1 MVAMLSGNIAKKLV
15 SISFVFLLFVFLNP
29 TQSSQLY
36 EVNEIIQQDYT
47 SHVPILIE
55 TDNDFI
61 LGGFPGSGSRID
73 PYRIENYNIT
83 SITESCGINISATS
97 QFFVIQNCYIDCVDV
112 GIWISWVGYGTVNI
126 MNNTIVNHNLFA
138 LKLRDA
144 SGAYILS
151 NLFDN
156 NSDGLSL
163 DNSDD
168 IIING
173 NICTHSINK
182 AMTIKF
188 GENITLESNY
198 YARNEIGLDIRFFR
212 NVLVSNNTF
221 LKNREYGIKI
231 FNILDSIFSLN
242 TIKKNKDQGLLIT
255 YSSNV
260 EIESNFITNN
270 KNGIFAEG
278 LTSTKI
284 FNNTLNSNLNR
295 GIRFQL
301 SDNNLITYN
310 RFRNNTVYGVYLNS
324 SSDNII
330 HHNNFIDNNLG
341 GLSQA
346 YSSGD
351 RNNTWFDTIKLEG
364 NFWSDLFGDG
374 YYQIEGSISS
384 HDFYPLEEPILMPRP
399 SELLE
404 QNPYL
409 IFWVIFPP
417 ILFML
422 VVSLVSFILNVEGG
436 KRIKRRSVRETLTYV
451 KKKQKIA
458 FSENIGT
465 ALFRFGKEGGNIV
478 IEDLRSLELN
488 LEMFI
493 GYSYATI
500 GLGQRYETGVFGPLP
515 TPSLQKHNVIIFAF
529 WGLDDEPSDPRLE
542 GKQYYL
548 VTVIY
553 PESQNK
559 NIIRINTMNDKFR
572 NYVKKF
578 KYPNRMTVEDLNHF
592 REIVFV

>member
-1 MVAMLSGNIAKKLV
+1 MLRRNIAEK
-15 SISFVFLLFVFLNP
+15 IFPIIIVFLLFVFLKP
-29 TQSSQLY
+29 THSSPL
-36 EVNEIIQQDYT
+36 NEMDEISQQDYT
-47 SHVPILIE
+47 SHAPILIE
-55 TDNDFI
+55 TDSDFI
-61 LGGFPGSGSRID
+61 IGGFPGSGSRAD

-83 SITESCGINISATS
+83 SISESYGINISATS
-97 QFFVIQNCYIDCVDV
+97 QFFVIKNCYIDCVDY
-112 GIWISWVGYGTVNI
+112 GIWISWVGHSTANI
-126 MNNTIVNHNLFA
+126 LNNTIVNHNLFA

-144 SGAYILS
+144 SGAHILN
-151 NLFDN
+151 NLIDN
-156 NSDGLSL
+156 SGDGLSL

-168 IIING
+168 IIIN
-173 NICTHSINK
+173 NNTCTHNINK

-188 GENITLESNY
+188 GENITLENNY
-198 YARNEIGLDIRFFR
+198 FARNEIGLDIRFFR
-212 NVLVSNNTF
+212 DVWVSNNTF
-221 LKNREYGIKI
+221 FKNREYGIKV
-231 FNILDSIFSLN
+231 FNIIDSIFQLN

-255 YSSNV
+255 YTSNA
-260 EIESNFITNN
+260 EIKSNHITNN

-278 LTSTKI
+278 LSSTKI

-310 RFRNNTVYGVYLNS
+310 RFRNNTVYGIYLNFS
-324 SSDNII
+324 NNNII

-351 RNNTWFDTIKLEG
+351 RNNTWFDTTRLEG
-364 NFWSDLFGDG
+364 NFWSNLFGGG
-374 YYQIEGSISS
+374 YYQIEGSISL
-384 HDFYPLEEPILMPRP
+384 HDFYPLDEPILIPRP
-399 SELLE
+399 FEPLE

-409 IFWVIFPP
+409 IFWVIIPP

-422 VVSLVSFILNVEGG
+422 VVSLISFVLNVDVG
-436 KRIKRRSVRETLTYV
+436 KRVKRRSVRETLTYV
-451 KKKQKIA
+451 ERKRKIA
-458 FSENIGT
+458 FSDNIGT
-465 ALFRFGKEGGNIV
+465 ALFRFGKDGGNIV

-488 LEMFI
+488 LELFI
-493 GYSYATI
+493 GYCYATI

-515 TPSLQKHNVIIFAF
+515 TPSLQKYNVIIFAF

-548 VTVIY
+548 VSVIY

-559 NIIRINTMNDKFR
+559 NIIRINTMNDKFK

-578 KYPNRMTVEDLNHF
+578 KYPNRMTIEDLNHF